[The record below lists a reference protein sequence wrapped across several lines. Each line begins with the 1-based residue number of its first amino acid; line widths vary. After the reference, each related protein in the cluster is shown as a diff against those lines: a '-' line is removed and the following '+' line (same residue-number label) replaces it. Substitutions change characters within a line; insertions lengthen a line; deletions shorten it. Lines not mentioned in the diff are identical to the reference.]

1 MNKWIIAVLV
11 IIGILFLSLISAN
24 ILKNEFSEKV
34 SGNKI
39 ALIEINGIIST
50 SNEDFLSK
58 GSSSDIITGNIRK
71 AAEDN
76 HIKGILLEINSG
88 GGTVVASEEIVNEI
102 KIAKE
107 KKPVVAFIREVGAS
121 GAYWAASAADV
132 IVADPMSLTGSIGV
146 LGSYLE
152 FSGLLESYNITY
164 ERLIAGNYKDIG
176 TPFKKLNEGERD
188 ILQSKLDLIY
198 NYLIEDVAKNRN
210 MSLEKT
216 RSLADGAFYLG
227 IEAKENGLIDVLGN
241 KETAFNI
248 TKEKANITEA
258 VLVSFKENKGL
269 LDILSRYMAYS
280 SYYLGRGLSNSFIYE
295 ARNKVINIRA

>member
-121 GAYWAASAADV
+121 GAYWAASSADV

-152 FSGLLESYNITY
+152 FSGLLERYNITY

-216 RSLADGAFYLG
+216 RSLADGSFYLG

-241 KETAFNI
+241 K
-248 TKEKANITEA
+248 
-258 VLVSFKENKGL
+258 
-269 LDILSRYMAYS
+269 
-280 SYYLGRGLSNSFIYE
+280 
-295 ARNKVINIRA
+295 